1 MTRSLI
7 RTSGAE
13 GLTLS
18 STDVTVASGDLLFG
32 TANKGVVLGATSNTA
47 ANTLDDYEFGTFDS
61 TVTYDTTLSDTSPD
75 ETLTHTGNSYVKV
88 GQMCYVAMKKMD
100 RTNTFSGND
109 VIISS
114 ISLPFTAVNVS
125 ENIYGTN
132 GHYQYYITG
141 QYSSSTLADGF
152 IQTYVSSGGVSIV
165 TLSVT
170 NLNDGG
176 YFLRMNS
183 SVSNIYISFC
193 YRTAA

>member
-1 MTRSLI
+1 MALTKVRG
-7 RTSGAE
+7 TGAE

-61 TVTYDTTLSDTSPD
+61 TVTYDTTLTDTSPD
-75 ETLTHTGNSYVKV
+75 ETFTHSGNSYVKV
-88 GQMCYVAMKKMD
+88 GQMCYVAMKKLSRSD
-100 RTNTFSGND
+100 TFSGTS

-114 ISLPFTAVNVS
+114 VSLPFTAVNVS
-125 ENIYGTN
+125 ENIYATN

-141 QYSSSTLADGF
+141 QYSSSTLSDGY
-152 IQTYVSSGGVSIV
+152 IQAYVGAGASVA
-165 TLSVT
+165 TLNCT
-170 NLNDGG
+170 NLNNGG
-176 YFLRMNS
+176 YFLKMSS

>member
-88 GQMCYVAMKKMD
+88 GQMCYVAMKKLSRSD
-100 RTNTFSGND
+100 TFSGTN
-109 VIISS
+109 VIITSV
-114 ISLPFTAVNVS
+114 SLPFTAVNVT
-125 ENIYGTN
+125 ENIYGTS

-141 QYSSSTLADGF
+141 QYSSSTLSDGY
-152 IQTYVSSGGVSIV
+152 IQAYVGAGA
-165 TLSVT
+165 SVATVNCT
-170 NLNDGG
+170 NLNNGG
-176 YFLRMNS
+176 YFLKMSS

>member
-61 TVTYDTTLSDTSPD
+61 TVTYDTTLTDTSPD
-75 ETLTHTGNSYVKV
+75 ETFTHSGNSYVKV
-88 GQMCYVAMKKMD
+88 GQMCYVAMKKLSRSD
-100 RTNTFSGND
+100 TFSGTN
-109 VIISS
+109 VIITSV
-114 ISLPFTAVNVS
+114 SLPFTAVNVT
-125 ENIYGTN
+125 ENIYGTS

-141 QYSSSTLADGF
+141 QYSSSTLSDGY
-152 IQTYVSSGGVSIV
+152 IQAYVGAGA
-165 TLSVT
+165 SVATVNCT
-170 NLNDGG
+170 NLNNGG
-176 YFLRMNS
+176 YFLKMSS

-193 YRTAA
+193 YRTAS